1 MDEILLHHAALP
13 ADGGASGAATP
24 RGSDSVPLA
33 ARLARG
39 WNQRVKPESLL
50 GLALLVD
57 CARAAGRFLPG
68 PGDVEAA
75 AGGKPRWKGGPDFSI
90 SHAGGR
96 VACALVAGQGCVGL
110 DIEPCDA
117 VSAED
122 LRLVATAAELEQF
135 GAAGLGPADLW
146 TAKEAVIKAAGAT
159 VGAIDRVAAT
169 PVRARFDG
177 VDYLLLRA
185 TLAPG
190 LACTLATHAPARL
203 SVAQVDA
210 RQVLARLG

>member
-13 ADGGASGAATP
+13 ADGNAAGAATP
-24 RGSDSVPLA
+24 RGSDSGALS
-33 ARLARG
+33 ARLARS
-39 WNQRVKPESLL
+39 WSPRKRPESLL

-57 CARAAGRFLPG
+57 CARAAGRLPPG
-68 PGDVEAA
+68 PGDVEAT

-96 VACALVAGQGCVGL
+96 VACALATGQGCVGL
-110 DIEPCDA
+110 DIEPCEA
-117 VSAED
+117 VSAEN

-135 GAAGLGPADLW
+135 AAAGLGPADLW

-159 VGAIDRVAAT
+159 VATIDRVAVS
-169 PVRARFDG
+169 PVRARLDG

-190 LACTLATHAPARL
+190 LACTLATQTPARL
-203 SVAQVDA
+203 SVVQVDA
-210 RQVLARLG
+210 CQVLERLG

>member
-1 MDEILLHHAALP
+1 MDQILLHHAGLP
-13 ADGGASGAATP
+13 ADGDAWRSVAP
-24 RGSDSVPLA
+24 CGSDTVLLA
-33 ARLARG
+33 TSSSHRRNPRARL
-39 WNQRVKPESLL
+39 ESLL

-57 CARAAGRFLPG
+57 CARATGRLPPG
-68 PGDVEAA
+68 PEDLESTAR
-75 AGGKPRWKGGPDFSI
+75 GKPRWKGGPDFSI
-90 SHAGGR
+90 SHGGGR
-96 VACALVAGQGCVGL
+96 VACALVAGRGCVGL
-110 DIEPCDA
+110 DIEPYDA
-117 VSAED
+117 VSADD

-135 GAAGLGPADLW
+135 GANGLGPADLW

-159 VGAIDRVAAT
+159 VAAIDRVAVT

-190 LACTLATHAPARL
+190 LACTLATRAPARL
-203 SVAQVDA
+203 SMAHVDA

>member
-13 ADGGASGAATP
+13 ADRDASSALAPYTFDTG
-24 RGSDSVPLA
+24 PLA
-33 ARLARG
+33 ARLAHRR
-39 WNQRVKPESLL
+39 NPRAKLESLL
-50 GLALLVD
+50 GVALLVD
-57 CARAAGRFLPG
+57 CARAAGKLPPG
-68 PGDVEAA
+68 PGDLETTAI
-75 AGGKPRWKGGPDFSI
+75 GKPRWKGGPDFSI

-96 VACALVAGQGCVGL
+96 VACALVAGEGCVGL

-122 LRLVATAAELEQF
+122 LRLVATAAEFEQF
-135 GAAGLGPADLW
+135 GAEGLGPADLW

-159 VGAIDRVAAT
+159 VAAVDRVAAT

-203 SVAQVDA
+203 SVVQVDA